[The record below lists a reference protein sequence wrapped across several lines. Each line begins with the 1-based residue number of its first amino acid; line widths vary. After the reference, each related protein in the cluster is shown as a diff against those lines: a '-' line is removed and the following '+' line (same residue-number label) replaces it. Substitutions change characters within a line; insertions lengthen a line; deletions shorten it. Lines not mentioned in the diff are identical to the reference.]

1 MRIITGTA
9 RGIQLKA
16 PDSLTRPTTDRVREA
31 LFSILGD
38 IVENANVLDLFA
50 GSGALGLEAL
60 SRGAARATLVEKDRK
75 AVAVIR
81 HNISKT
87 GLSAAQ
93 AVEGDVIKYIQ
104 SQLRFA
110 AGYDL
115 IFADP
120 PYVKHAGDFDF
131 TAAILQAGVG
141 KLLKDDG
148 ILVIEAQAG
157 AGEGEGYAAFGL
169 ELILRRSYGK
179 NALCLYKKSTAQATA

>member
-16 PDSLTRPTTDRVREA
+16 PESLTRPTTDRVREA

-38 IVENANVLDLFA
+38 LVENANVLDLFA

-75 AVAVIR
+75 AVSVIR
-81 HNISKT
+81 YNIEKT
-87 GLSAAQ
+87 KLSAAQ
-93 AVEGDVIKYIQ
+93 AVEGDVIKFIAAQ
-104 SQLRFA
+104 QRFA

-120 PYVKHAGDFDF
+120 PYVKNPGDFDF
-131 TAAILQAGVG
+131 TAAMLEAGVA
-141 KLLKDDG
+141 KLLKSDG

-157 AGEGEGYAAFGL
+157 AGEGENYAAYGL
-169 ELILRRSYGK
+169 ELLLRRSYGK
-179 NALCLYKKSTAQATA
+179 NALCLYKLAQEQAG